1 MQNSL
6 SSCLLP
12 PPMYAPVAP
21 LLLAVSMLLAAGPA
35 LAQTGAAACGS
46 LQNGSNG
53 PFDYR
58 VDRGDKLKIVED
70 FHFTPQVEALVSGQ
84 SSVISGDLDYTLR
97 AFPNHHRALIAMSR
111 LGLRYKSLTAPQA
124 PRSVECYFDRAL
136 RFRPDDTVARMLY
149 ATYLRDIKRLPD
161 ALKQVD
167 QAIEIGKDNAFTQ
180 YNAGLVLA
188 DMGEFDRALK
198 QAHKALAMG
207 FTRPELKSKLQAAG
221 KWIDPPEGAAVVQS
235 GPPVGGAAAPAASAS
250 TPGGS

>member
-1 MQNSL
+1 MSAFV
-6 SSCLLP
+6 
-12 PPMYAPVAP
+12 APV
-21 LLLAVSMLLAAGPA
+21 LLALSVLMAAGPA

-58 VDRGDKLKIVED
+58 VDRDKLKIVED

-111 LGLRYKSLTAPQA
+111 LGLRHKSLTAPQA

-188 DMGEFDRALK
+188 DMGEFERALQ
-198 QAHKALAMG
+198 QAHKAEAMG
-207 FTRPELKSKLQAAG
+207 FMRKELREKLQAAG
-221 KWIDPPEGAAVVQS
+221 KWAAPSGAG
-235 GPPVGGAAAPAASAS
+235 GPQAAAATAPAPPASAAS
-250 TPGGS
+250 GS